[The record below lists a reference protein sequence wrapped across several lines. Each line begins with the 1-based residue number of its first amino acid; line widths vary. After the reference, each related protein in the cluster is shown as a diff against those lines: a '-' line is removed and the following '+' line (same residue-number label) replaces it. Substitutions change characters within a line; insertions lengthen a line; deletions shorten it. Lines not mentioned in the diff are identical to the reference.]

1 MSLDGFVLNAHCLE
15 LDATYRGAK
24 LEKVHQPSA
33 NTLTLQLS
41 SAGKRH
47 KLIASVDPQLP
58 RLVVTSEQ
66 LENPHTPPFFCLM
79 LRKYIEGSRLERVSM
94 PGFERVVFLDFA
106 SRDELGNPATF
117 RLCVELTGR
126 HSNIILTHAN
136 GVIIDA
142 IKRISLNTSATRPLL
157 PGLKYELPPTQDK
170 QDPRSVEAK
179 DIMERLSQKAVA
191 SVLSDTVQGL
201 SQLLAREIAYRY
213 GLTGLPSSEMTL
225 EQATALVEEVGQLAL
240 RATNES
246 LISGYI
252 YRGDK
257 VLFHVFPLT
266 HLSLEPL
273 QVDGLNATIALAL
286 GTATTTQTTDVLR
299 QRLRKIVHTHI
310 DKNARKIAALT
321 EDIKLSQQRD
331 DFKRYGELLYANIGT
346 CKIEGAFAEVT
357 DFYSESLEH
366 IKVPIDP
373 KLGHTDNA
381 KAYFKRYNRALNT
394 EKHGLERLKETS
406 TQQEYLF
413 TLETSVEQAE
423 DLSTLREI
431 EVEMREQGLMPKEPT
446 VKSKKRVEPAS
457 AGPRRF
463 VLPDGLIIEVGR
475 NNLQNEQLVKQ
486 ASPSDLWL
494 HVQKAPG
501 SHVLIHSQGPVAES
515 TLEFAANLAAYYS
528 SQRTSALVPVDY
540 TERKHVKRPNG
551 AKPGYVIYDNQQT
564 IYVRNPKEPEEVT
577 SHKS

>member
-1 MSLDGFVLNAHCLE
+1 MSLDGFTLNAHCLE

-24 LEKVHQPSA
+24 LEKVHQPTA

-47 KLIASVDPQLP
+47 RLVASVDPQLP

-126 HSNIILTHAN
+126 HSNIILTHDN
-136 GVIIDA
+136 GVIVDA

-157 PGLKYELPPTQDK
+157 PGLRYEFPPTQDK
-170 QDPRSVEAK
+170 QDPRSVSAK
-179 DIMERLSQKAVA
+179 DVMARLSQKAVP

-201 SQLLAREIAYRY
+201 SQLLAREIAYRH
-213 GLTGLPSSEMTL
+213 GLTGLPSAEMTL
-225 EQATALVEEVGQLAL
+225 EQATAMVDEIGHLAL
-240 RATNES
+240 RATTES
-246 LISGYI
+246 LHSGYI

-266 HLSLEPL
+266 HLNIEPL
-273 QVDGLNATIALAL
+273 RVEGINATIALAL
-286 GTATTTQTTDVLR
+286 GTATATQSTEVLR
-299 QRLRKIVHTHI
+299 QRLCKTIHTHVE
-310 DKNARKIAALT
+310 KNARKSAALN
-321 EDIKLSQQRD
+321 EDIRLSQQRD

-346 CKIEGAFAEVT
+346 CKITGAFAEVT
-357 DFYSESLEH
+357 DFYSESLER
-366 IKVPIDP
+366 IQVPIDP

-394 EKHGLERLKETS
+394 EKHGLERLKDTS
-406 TQQEYLF
+406 AQQEYLL
-413 TLETSVEQAE
+413 TLETSIEHAE
-423 DLSTLREI
+423 ELSTLREI
-431 EVEMREQGLMPKEPT
+431 EVEMREQGLMPKAPV
-446 VKSKKRVEPAS
+446 VKSKKRVETTS

-463 VLPDGLIIEVGR
+463 KSPDGLSIEVGR
-475 NNLQNEQLVKQ
+475 NNVQNEQLVKQ
-486 ASPSDLWL
+486 ASPSDVWL

-501 SHVLIHSQGPVAES
+501 SHVLIHGQKPLPQS

-528 SQRTSALVPVDY
+528 SQRSSALVPVDY

-551 AKPGYVIYDNQQT
+551 AKPGYVIYENHQT
-564 IYVRNPKEPEEVT
+564 IYVREPKEPEA
-577 SHKS
+577 KA